1 MYIKIGFRKIKFQ
14 SPFIFDPFAD
24 RNQQVRIVLFL
35 TCLLLVIITMFQIIA
50 MSSSAADAFENED
63 VEEEDDLNSDNYNE
77 EEEQVE
83 EIEVEKEDDA
93 IGEED
98 EQQQL
103 PNAKTLMS
111 ELLDQYEELKQNS
124 SKLPRRKAERLTS
137 RAIGIS

>member
-1 MYIKIGFRKIKFQ
+1 
-14 SPFIFDPFAD
+14 
-24 RNQQVRIVLFL
+24 
-35 TCLLLVIITMFQIIA
+35 
-50 MSSSAADAFENED
+50 MSSSAADAFEIED

-98 EQQQL
+98 EQQQQQL

>member
-1 MYIKIGFRKIKFQ
+1 
-14 SPFIFDPFAD
+14 
-24 RNQQVRIVLFL
+24 
-35 TCLLLVIITMFQIIA
+35 
-50 MSSSAADAFENED
+50 MSSSAADAFEIED
-63 VEEEDDLNSDNYNE
+63 VEEEDDLNSDSYNE